1 MVLRSTPRRLA
12 TPSMPRPLDRTAA
25 RSRSLVMWTPE
36 RTTWDELTV
45 QQLPQEIQHGCC
57 PVPARGRSLNL
68 RLGGNWCR
76 DERGPEFEQEGVFL
90 EAAHRCVG
98 LHLSLPGA
106 AGGGNGWFGATLPRQ
121 GGAVAMPKGC
131 VLPVH

>member
-25 RSRSLVMWTPE
+25 RSRSLVMWIPE

-45 QQLPQEIQHGCC
+45 QQLPQEIQHRCC

-68 RLGGNWCR
+68 RLGGSWRR
-76 DERGPEFEQEGVFL
+76 DERGPRFQQEG
-90 EAAHRCVG
+90 
-98 LHLSLPGA
+98 LSLKLLIDASICTCPYPRRKPVS
-106 AGGGNGWFGATLPRQ
+106 GGSGLRFLSREGR
-121 GGAVAMPKGC
+121 
-131 VLPVH
+131 